1 MTASA
6 NPRRRLASRMSSEEC
21 VPAMQN
27 SFKTTFNGIRER
39 PDRRPLIPLPSAFHH
54 QRRR

>member
-39 PDRRPLIPLPSAFHH
+39 PDRRPLIPA
-54 QRRR
+54 

>member
-6 NPRRRLASRMSSEEC
+6 NPRRRLASRTSSDEC
-21 VPAMQN
+21 VPGMQN

-39 PDRRPLIPLPSAFHH
+39 PDRRSLMPLLSDFHH